1 MLALFGRKD
10 IRSLMTKTLHMS
22 WTFSSVSFL
31 LSMLLCVLNKLFIS
45 PFVNLSTFEKHLVL
59 KAVLFP
65 ILAALCFLR
74 SICLFTSLI
83 PNINLMSCAY
93 IFMSLFLILKTSSS
107 LMYVCKIWY
116 AVRSFF
122 STYMIVY
129 TSLQDTFY

>member
-1 MLALFGRKD
+1 
-10 IRSLMTKTLHMS
+10 
-22 WTFSSVSFL
+22 
-31 LSMLLCVLNKLFIS
+31 
-45 PFVNLSTFEKHLVL
+45 
-59 KAVLFP
+59 
-65 ILAALCFLR
+65 
-74 SICLFTSLI
+74 
-83 PNINLMSCAY
+83 LMSCAY